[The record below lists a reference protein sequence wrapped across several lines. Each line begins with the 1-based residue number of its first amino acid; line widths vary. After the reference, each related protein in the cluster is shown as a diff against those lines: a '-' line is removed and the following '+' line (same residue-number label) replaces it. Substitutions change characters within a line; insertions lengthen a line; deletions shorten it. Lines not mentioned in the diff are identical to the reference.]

1 MKLITA
7 IAMMV
12 LVQSAF
18 GISEFEKKKKKEMI
32 TRLDSII
39 TGVESV
45 KAHADKE
52 EVKEACAELQDLLKL
67 YPEHLKAVGSH
78 MNNNKTKVMIAR
90 DEILNQMIFVHRQS
104 TVCDRGETGEYVD
117 AKDLEKKMK
126 KISKSLRKQK
136 KLIEK
141 EHTDYSN
148 EFYYHYEF

>member
-1 MKLITA
+1 MKLMTV

-18 GISEFEKKKKKEMI
+18 GISEFEKKKKKEML
-32 TRLDSII
+32 TRLDAII
-39 TGVESV
+39 TAVESV
-45 KAHADKE
+45 EEHADKE
-52 EVKEACAELQDLLKL
+52 EVKEACAGIQELMKL

-90 DEILNQMIFVHRQS
+90 DEVLNQMIFVHRQS
-104 TVCDRGETGEYVD
+104 TVCERGETGEHVD
-117 AKDLEKKMK
+117 PKDLEKKMK
-126 KISKSLRKQK
+126 KISKSLHKQK